1 MKTYKNLYKKIC
13 SIDNLMFAYKKA
25 RKGKGKSACVIEFE
39 KNIDEEIK
47 ELNEELTSFTYK
59 PKPLHRFV
67 IRDPKTRVIHASA
80 FRDRVVHHA
89 LLNVI
94 VPIFEKRFIFDSYA
108 SRVGKGTHASL
119 QRFDFFKRRV
129 SCNGRLIKRGKEN
142 GNFVEGYILKADVKH
157 YFQTI
162 NHKILIG
169 ILRRKI
175 QDEKTIWLVQG
186 ILENGDDS
194 CNGLGMPLGNYTS
207 QFFANVYLNEL
218 DYFVKHF
225 LKARFYIR
233 YVDDFVI
240 FHKCKKL
247 LEYYR
252 DMIERYISCL
262 KLELHEAKTKILPLC
277 NGVDFVGYKVFY
289 YYKKIRRRNIR
300 IFRKN
305 LNEKLKRYRSGEITK
320 IMLIE
325 NLQGWFGYAR
335 WADTYKFR
343 KKVLEAI

>member
-1 MKTYKNLYKKIC
+1 MKTYKNLYEKIC
-13 SIDNLMFAYKKA
+13 SIDNLIFAYKKA

-59 PKPLHRFV
+59 PKPLRRFV

-142 GNFVEGYILKADVKH
+142 GNFVEGY
-157 YFQTI
+157 
-162 NHKILIG
+162 
-169 ILRRKI
+169 
-175 QDEKTIWLVQG
+175 IWLVQG